1 MKTPKRF
8 ICPTKNVP
16 CLQEKPCFSWEERGI
31 PDRSECAR
39 WKRKNRI
46 AQLKRTIARQKR
58 VWKDYLEV
66 IELYFGD
73 EMNTMWWQDQEGS

>member
-1 MKTPKRF
+1 MKTPKRYF
-8 ICPTKNVP
+8 SYPSDPNADMSD
-16 CLQEKPCFSWEERGI
+16 LYEQEPKQH
-31 PDRSECAR
+31 AR
-39 WKRKNRI
+39 WKRKNRE

-58 VWKDYLEV
+58 VWKDYLDV